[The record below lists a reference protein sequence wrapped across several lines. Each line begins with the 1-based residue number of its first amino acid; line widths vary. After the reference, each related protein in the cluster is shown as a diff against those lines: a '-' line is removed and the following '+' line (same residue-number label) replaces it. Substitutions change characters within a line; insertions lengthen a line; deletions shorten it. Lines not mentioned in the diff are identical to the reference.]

1 MEQKKLGEANQ
12 IQQMQGL
19 CEAGI
24 PGNGREQEFPLTPA
38 KNDENKEN
46 YNVYLNWYDLSR
58 VGPCERARPQLS
70 EYV

>member
-38 KNDENKEN
+38 PLIRGMPESNN
-46 YNVYLNWYDLSR
+46 SF
-58 VGPCERARPQLS
+58 
-70 EYV
+70 